1 MKITY
6 AKNTLG
12 AALAAAPAQMAQTAL
27 VRADDML
34 AKISDDCVER
44 IDTLLAE
51 FPRSVVQ
58 DTAEITRHIYEA
70 YDTGR
75 KMIGIGTIAGMPEM
89 DTVATSLCD
98 VADGL
103 MMRGIADW
111 EPLRVHVAVMDLMR
125 RSDLPPEGKKQLI
138 ASLGSVRERFAT
150 PPAPAPTRDMT
161 AGSGAPLSADA
172 QAV

>member
-6 AKNTLG
+6 AKNKLG
-12 AALAAAPAQMAQTAL
+12 EALAAAPAQMAQTAL
-27 VRADDML
+27 VRAEDML

-44 IDTLLAE
+44 IDALLAE
-51 FPRSVVQ
+51 FPRNVGRDS
-58 DTAEITRHIYEA
+58 AEITRNIYEA
-70 YDTGR
+70 YETSR

-103 MMRGIADW
+103 MIRGLTDW

-125 RSDLPPEGKKQLI
+125 RSDLPPEGKQQLI
-138 ASLGSVRERFAT
+138 ASLGSVRERFASAEAA
-150 PPAPAPTRDMT
+150 PPLAA
-161 AGSGAPLSADA
+161 AS
-172 QAV
+172 

>member
-12 AALAAAPAQMAQTAL
+12 EALAAAPAQMAQTAL
-27 VRADDML
+27 VRAEDML
-34 AKISDDCVER
+34 AKISEDCIER
-44 IDTLLAE
+44 IDILLAE
-51 FPRSVVQ
+51 FPRSVGK
-58 DTAEITRHIYEA
+58 DSGEITRHIYEA
-70 YDTGR
+70 YETGR

-103 MMRGIADW
+103 MIRGLTDW

-125 RSDLPPEGKKQLI
+125 RSGLPPAGKQQLI
-138 ASLGSVRERFAT
+138 ASLASVRERFAS
-150 PPAPAPTRDMT
+150 APA
-161 AGSGAPLSADA
+161 AEAAPSLVPAS
-172 QAV
+172 